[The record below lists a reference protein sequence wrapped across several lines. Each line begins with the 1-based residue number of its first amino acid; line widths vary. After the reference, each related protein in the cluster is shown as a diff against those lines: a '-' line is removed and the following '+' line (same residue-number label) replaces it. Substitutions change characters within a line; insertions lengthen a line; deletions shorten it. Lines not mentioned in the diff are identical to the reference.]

1 MLQRSEIT
9 HLVIAGSTTTKTTKV
24 ESLMSKSL
32 NKIDFQIDFDFI
44 DICQRIFDRRSP
56 LN

>member
-1 MLQRSEIT
+1 
-9 HLVIAGSTTTKTTKV
+9 
-24 ESLMSKSL
+24 MSKSL

-44 DICQRIFDRRSP
+44 DIFQRIFDRRSP